1 MMKAYGYK
9 KLIEYWYKENCDY
22 CVNGCKECG
31 HFGYTESDA
40 ESKDEI
46 PLDAFDIEEIKTRW
60 VGGGNR

>member
-1 MMKAYGYK
+1 KM
-9 KLIEYWYKENCDY
+9 IEYWYKENCDY

-46 PLDAFDIEEIKTRW
+46 PLDAFDIEEIKTS
-60 VGGGNR
+60 